1 MTMALALSLPAGV
14 VKAFAQQAA
23 EEGEDNAAMSE
34 TVKEWRSI
42 KWEGAGTDAR
52 LGAEASIK
60 IPEGYVFTGRA
71 GTQTMMKLC
80 GNFLTD
86 MEQGFIEPDDGN
98 AKWYMV
104 FEYEDAGHVKDDD
117 KSDLDADAL
126 LKSFKEGDEA
136 ANAERAK
143 MGHAPLNTVGWLTP
157 PYYDETTHN
166 LEWALLLDSQG
177 EKLVNYNIRLLG
189 REGTMRVTVVTGAD
203 EFDKVK
209 DKVPALLDGF
219 RFNPGRTYAEYR
231 EGDKLAEYGLMAF
244 LGAGALGVGV
254 TLFGKF
260 GKIIFAGIAATAVG
274 AFSFVRRLLGRGKRA
289 KTDTEDRIN
298 KLKE

>member
-1 MTMALALSLPAGV
+1 MIRWMLL
-14 VKAFAQQAA
+14 
-23 EEGEDNAAMSE
+23 M
-34 TVKEWRSI
+34 
-42 KWEGAGTDAR
+42 
-52 LGAEASIK
+52 
-60 IPEGYVFTGRA
+60 
-71 GTQTMMKLC
+71 
-80 GNFLTD
+80 
-86 MEQGFIEPDDGN
+86 FI
-98 AKWYMV
+98 
-104 FEYEDAGHVKDDD
+104 
-117 KSDLDADAL
+117 L
-126 LKSFKEGDEA
+126 L
-136 ANAERAK
+136 
-143 MGHAPLNTVGWLTP
+143 V
-157 PYYDETTHN
+157 
-166 LEWALLLDSQG
+166 
-177 EKLVNYNIRLLG
+177 LVNSATGWVRKVGLGRLPGDFTFRLLG

-274 AFSFVRRLLGRGKRA
+274 AFSFVRRLFGRGKKA